1 MATAERDRPAVI
13 VGTARDAVRNKVV
26 GNALAANAARA
37 LYAAGLIFLIGSIA
51 DIMTLWVMQAQPDP
65 EWEFSSLVSTIEGT
79 PRIVLAI
86 AMLLAGNYFRG
97 TSSLVAQKLFASIL
111 LLLGLA
117 GAVIGALILSDY
129 FVVRGAVEP
138 DKQKVFLSVV
148 LKALTLSAL
157 HVLILVPVGVL
168 GLRRPKG

>member
-13 VGTARDAVRNKVV
+13 VG
-26 GNALAANAARA
+26 AARA

-86 AMLLAGNYFRG
+86 AMILAGNYVRG
-97 TSSLVAQKLFASIL
+97 TSSLVAQRLFAAIL
-111 LLLGLA
+111 LMLGLA

-138 DKQKVFLSVV
+138 DKQKIFLSVV